1 MKKTLITA
9 GSLAVFSLTSLV
21 GNAQESSKPKNPGIN
36 LDFMDKTVKPGNDF
50 FRFVNGTW
58 YDKTEIPADKTR
70 WGSFDELRQNT
81 DKDALAILKEAA
93 ADKKLD
99 PKSDQAKSVSV
110 YQTYMGFI
118 PSLFLEIVSI

>member
-1 MKKTLITA
+1 MKKTFITA
-9 GSLAVFSLTSLV
+9 GSLAVFSLISLTS
-21 GNAQESSKPKNPGIN
+21 NAQESKPKNPGIN
-36 LDFMDKTVKPGNDF
+36 LDLMDKNVKPGNDF

-93 ADKKLD
+93 ADKKLN
-99 PKSDQAKSVSV
+99 PK
-110 YQTYMGFI
+110 
-118 PSLFLEIVSI
+118 

>member
-1 MKKTLITA
+1 MKKTFITA
-9 GSLAVFSLTSLV
+9 GSLAVFSLISLT
-21 GNAQESSKPKNPGIN
+21 GNAQESKPKNPGIN
-36 LDFMDKTVKPGNDF
+36 LDLMDKNVKPGNDF

-93 ADKKLD
+93 ADKKLN
-99 PKSDQAKSVSV
+99 PK
-110 YQTYMGFI
+110 
-118 PSLFLEIVSI
+118 